1 MPSIKRNFAALHL
14 VAFLLFAANAS
25 ASAQENVIAAVV
37 AKKLQAS
44 IDKIYEANPESIGLM
59 IHVEAPDHGLSWS
72 GTSGHADKGES
83 KLTPDQPALI
93 ASNVKTYIAAAV
105 LKLVEQKKLSVT
117 DPIEG
122 LISEKSEELLIGDG
136 YDLSAITLA
145 HLLSHTSGIHDY
157 IDEGYMNF
165 VIENPK
171 HRWTRDEQ
179 IARSVEIGSPLGA
192 PSDVFSYADVNFLLL
207 GEILES
213 KTGAPFYSAV
223 RELVGY
229 EKLGLDNTWF
239 ETLEDRPTTAKKL
252 VHQYYSS
259 FRFDS
264 YEMDPSFDLYG
275 AGGIAATPRDLAL
288 FSQNLFTGN
297 IVKDPKVLDLIFTP
311 AKTKDGVNHHYHFG
325 LSSSE
330 IEGHSAWGHGGFW
343 GTVVQYVP
351 DLNASISVFVLERD
365 KRILRKE
372 ILESAVK
379 ILADH
384 KQK

>member
-165 VIENPK
+165 VIEN
-171 HRWTRDEQ
+171 
-179 IARSVEIGSPLGA
+179 
-192 PSDVFSYADVNFLLL
+192 
-207 GEILES
+207 
-213 KTGAPFYSAV
+213 
-223 RELVGY
+223 
-229 EKLGLDNTWF
+229 
-239 ETLEDRPTTAKKL
+239 
-252 VHQYYSS
+252 
-259 FRFDS
+259 
-264 YEMDPSFDLYG
+264 M
-275 AGGIAATPRDLAL
+275 
-288 FSQNLFTGN
+288 
-297 IVKDPKVLDLIFTP
+297 
-311 AKTKDGVNHHYHFG
+311 
-325 LSSSE
+325 
-330 IEGHSAWGHGGFW
+330 
-343 GTVVQYVP
+343 
-351 DLNASISVFVLERD
+351 
-365 KRILRKE
+365 RK
-372 ILESAVK
+372 
-379 ILADH
+379 
-384 KQK
+384 